1 MTQLPARS
9 GILLKGLFFVFSA
22 MLWPGRVDLQ
32 AAAIDCTQVPSQVKK
47 NICSNSALSDLASK
61 LTLIYHNTLSIAS
74 EGASKKIRDSQKA
87 WLEERNRCNNV
98 ACISSSYTRRIEE
111 LNRQY
116 QLTLYVDKDV
126 EVQSVL
132 EQNYDNGAS
141 IVIRFNVPVDR
152 NTDFRRYLEISRDDE
167 LLPES
172 NWLINDDGFLAV
184 YPFIEPTSQY
194 SVRIKPGLRA
204 INGRSHVANRVFSI
218 TSRRSEPSA
227 VFAGNAQV
235 MSSKL
240 KRALPVVTLNV
251 DEVDVDFFHIAVDE
265 IPVWAHFNS
274 SQRRNYYN
282 LKAFSEKNPLVYS
295 ARFAIKHQRNQ
306 RTTTNLDL
314 SGIPPLDKSGA
325 YLAVLRIP
333 GRYEHDYDTNFFT
346 TSDVGIQVRRTV
358 KAMHIFTNAISS
370 GQILEGVEIS
380 LYQGDKLKARQVT
393 DKEGICRFRNWFK
406 GSDTL
411 VARKGDD
418 YTILRLVQPLDLS
431 GITNATER
439 HQEMQL
445 FAWGPRDLY
454 RPGELF
460 ETYAILRDHDA
471 RQLRD
476 TPLRATLYNATGSQ
490 VVNTTLN
497 QDNNGS
503 YHFSHQLTDS
513 VKPGEWRL
521 VYSNPGNREMLAEY
535 QFTVEEFL
543 PERMALALYDGDP
556 TRHRLF
562 YDSAQLTIPVSGQY
576 LYGAPASGNAVDG
589 YLVAE
594 PDRHPFDRWKTYS
607 FGIDNEEIPQPRLTL
622 DKIELDA
629 EGVASWMIDLDNW
642 KSVTSPL
649 ALTATAS
656 LYESG
661 GRPVTRSFSATRMS
675 REKLVGIEP
684 QFDNRVDN
692 DTNAGFKLVLTDN
705 RGEPQSGSYHYVVI
719 REDRNYYWTY
729 SDRTGWSWHFDPME
743 YESFSGKLTFKADK
757 PLSIS
762 VPVKWGNY
770 RLEVRDGANR
780 TLSSYRFRTRW
791 YGWGNSAAGTAL
803 KPDQVT
809 MSFREERYRA
819 GDTAHL
825 LLSPATAGLATIT
838 VENNEEVLWVSRYEV
853 EAEKM
858 QFDIPIM
865 EDWSRHDIY
874 VTATIL
880 SPGDMQH
887 SVAPKRALGFIN
899 LPLRRADAEF
909 SVSIDVPEKIAS
921 EQRISA
927 HVRINSDTGRIP
939 DNTYVTLAAVD
950 VGVLNITRYKTP
962 DPVSYLYAARRY
974 EANIYDVYG
983 QIIENAGFDYSQ
995 QRFGGGFKESEAE
1008 LSRGGAKPKSDV
1020 RIVSLQ
1026 SAPVRVS
1033 QDGTATIDMEIP
1045 HFNGKLRWM
1054 AIAYSGQ
1061 TYGSAEANTTV
1072 ADKLVTQLAKPR
1084 FLAVGDETEIT
1095 LDLSNMSEETQQLTL
1110 TMQSSGAL
1118 ALHEWEKSL
1127 VVAAGTKKTLRFPIK
1142 ALKVGSG
1149 IIKLQ
1154 ASNAQEGSHGISVK
1168 RDWTLGVRYAYPA
1181 ITRKEMKVLNPGEVW
1196 TPKIEIDDLDKAS
1209 VQGQLI
1215 LSSQPPI
1222 DVASHFEHLLKY
1234 PYGCTE
1240 QSTSSGYPWVLVDL
1254 EVAHQMM
1261 LMPIIKRRFNTD
1273 YTEAFRKQQIEKAV
1287 KRVLLRQNSSGGFA
1301 LWSSSGGELSWLS
1314 VYVTDFLTDAEMAGA
1329 EVDADALNSSLNR
1342 LREYLRRPSRISN
1355 RWSSNTDIYA
1365 FATRAY
1371 AAYVLAKVSRTNL
1384 SDLRRLYDEVKDGFD
1399 DSPLP
1404 WAHLGYALDITGDAK
1419 RAKEAYA
1426 KAREQQF
1433 ADRYIGYYDS
1443 NLRDLSLTY
1452 AILAANTEANSEMLL
1467 QIFELTKKRRWL
1479 STQERNALFKAALV
1493 SKTAI
1498 GEQLLLALIKTDSF
1512 EQKIDRKK
1520 TFRSILDFGQ
1530 LDSVESISSEK
1541 STLFASLEIVG
1552 NHAVVPA
1559 AYSDGFTIKRDYFD
1573 IDGQNIDSN
1582 TLKRGDLVV
1591 VRISVTAEHNTPDA
1605 LVVDLLPA
1613 GLELENQ
1620 NLANASVDLSKV
1632 AIDGVKL
1639 KDWRSKANV
1648 VHVEYR
1654 DDRFVT
1660 ALMLDEYGSSDLFYL
1675 ARAVTPGNY
1684 RVPPPFIEDMYRP
1697 YRHALGATSQTL
1709 HILRSK

>member
-1 MTQLPARS
+1 MKQLSARS
-9 GILLKGLFFVFSA
+9 GVFVKVLFIVFSVL
-22 MLWPGRVDLQ
+22 LWPGRIDLL
-32 AAAIDCTQVPSQVKK
+32 AAGFDCTKVLSPVEKS
-47 NICSNSALSDLASK
+47 ICTDDAFSEYDSK
-61 LTLIYHNTLSIAS
+61 LTLLYHNTLSIAS
-74 EGASKKIRDSQKA
+74 EGASKKIRESQKS
-87 WLEERNRCNNV
+87 WLEERNRCGSN
-98 ACISSSYTRRIEE
+98 ACLISSYGGRIDE

-116 QLTLYVDKDV
+116 QLALYDDKDV

-132 EQNYDNGAS
+132 EQNYNNGAS
-141 IVIRFNVPVDR
+141 IVIRFSVPVDR
-152 NTDFRRYLEISRDDE
+152 NTDFRRYLEITKDDE
-167 LLPES
+167 SLPES

-184 YPFIEPTSQY
+184 YPFIEPASKY
-194 SVRIKPGLRA
+194 MVRIKPGLKA
-204 INGRSHVANRVFSI
+204 INRRSHAANRVFTV

-227 VFAGNAQV
+227 VFAGSGQV

-251 DEVDVDFFHIAVDE
+251 DEVDVDFFHIGVDE
-265 IPVWAHFNS
+265 IPAWAHFNS
-274 SQRRNYYN
+274 SQRRNYYS

-295 ARFAIKHQRNQ
+295 ARFPIKHQRNQ

-314 SGIPPLDKSGA
+314 NAIPPLEKSGA

-346 TSDVGIQVRRTV
+346 TSDIGVQVRRTV
-358 KAMHIFTNAISS
+358 KAMHIFSNAISS
-370 GQILEGVEIS
+370 GKVLQGVEIS
-380 LYQGDKLKARQVT
+380 LYQGHQLKARQVT
-393 DKEGICRFRNWFK
+393 GKEGICRFRNWFK

-411 VARKGDD
+411 IARKGED

-431 GITNATER
+431 GITNVTER

-454 RPGELF
+454 RPGERF

-476 TPLRATLYNATGSQ
+476 TPLRATLYSATGSK

-497 QDNNGS
+497 RDKNGS

-513 VKPGEWRL
+513 AKPGEWRL
-521 VYSNPGNREMLAEY
+521 VYSNPGNREVLAVY
-535 QFTVEEFL
+535 HFSVEEFL
-543 PERMALALYDGDP
+543 PERMALSLYDGDP
-556 TRHRLF
+556 MRHRLF
-562 YDSAQLTIPVSGQY
+562 YDPVHLTIPVSGQY
-576 LYGAPASGNAVDG
+576 LYGAPASGNAIDG
-589 YLVAE
+589 YLLAE
-594 PDRHPFDRWKTYS
+594 LDRHPFERWKTYN
-607 FGIDNEEIPQPRLTL
+607 FGVDKEEIPQPRLTL
-622 DKIELDA
+622 DRIELDT
-629 EGVASWMIDLDNW
+629 EGRASWKIDLGNW

-649 ALTATAS
+649 ALTTTAS

-661 GRPVTRSFSATRMS
+661 GRPVTRSFSATRMA
-675 REKLVGIEP
+675 RERLVGIEP
-684 QFDNRVDN
+684 QFDKRVDN

-705 RGEPQSGSYHYVVI
+705 RGEPLSGSYHYVVI

-729 SDRTGWSWHFDPME
+729 SDRTGWSWHYDPME
-743 YESFSGKLTFKADK
+743 YESFSGKLSFNANK

-762 VPVKWGNY
+762 VPIKWGNY

-780 TLSSYRFRTRW
+780 ILSSYRFRTRW
-791 YGWGNSAAGTAL
+791 YGWGNSTAGTAL
-803 KPDQVT
+803 KPDQVN

-838 VENNEEVLWVSRYEV
+838 VENNDEVLWISQYDV
-853 EAEKM
+853 EAKKM
-858 QFDIPIM
+858 VIDIPIK

-887 SVAPKRALGFIN
+887 SVVPKRALGFIN

-909 SVSIDVPEKIAS
+909 VVTLDVPEKITP

-927 HVRINSDTGRIP
+927 HVRLDSDSGKIAE
-939 DNTYVTLAAVD
+939 NTYVTLAAVD
-950 VGVLNITRYKTP
+950 VGVLNISRYKTP
-962 DPVSYLYAARRY
+962 DPVGYLYGARRY
-974 EANIYDVYG
+974 EANIYDIYG

-995 QRFGGGFKESEAE
+995 HRFGGGFKESEAE

-1026 SAPVRVS
+1026 SAPVRFS
-1033 QDGTATIDMEIP
+1033 KDGTATIDMEIP

-1054 AIAYSGQ
+1054 AVAYSDQ

-1084 FLAVGDETEIT
+1084 FLAVGDESEMT
-1095 LDLSNMSEETQQLTL
+1095 LDLSNKSEESQQLTL

-1118 ALHEWEKSL
+1118 GLHEWEKSL
-1127 VVAAGTKKTLRFPIK
+1127 ELASGVKETLRFPIR
-1142 ALKVGSG
+1142 ALKVGDG
-1149 IIKLQ
+1149 IIELQ
-1154 ASNAQEGSHGISVK
+1154 ASNAQEGGRGISIK
-1168 RDWTLGVRYAYPA
+1168 RRWTLGVRYAYPA
-1181 ITRKEMKVLNPGEVW
+1181 ITRKEMKVLSPGEVW
-1196 TPKIEIDDLDKAS
+1196 TPKVAIDDLVKDS

-1254 EVAHQMM
+1254 DAARQMA
-1261 LMPIIKRRFNTD
+1261 LIPIIKRRFNTD
-1273 YTEAFRKQQIEKAV
+1273 YTEAFRKEQIEKAV
-1287 KRVLLRQNSSGGFA
+1287 KRLLPRQNSSGGFA
-1301 LWSSSGGELSWLS
+1301 LWRSSGGELSWLS
-1314 VYVTDFLTDAEMAGA
+1314 VYVADFLTDAEMAGA
-1329 EVDADALNSSLNR
+1329 EVDAAALNRSLNR
-1342 LREYLRRPSRISN
+1342 LREYLRKPARISS
-1355 RWSSNTDIYA
+1355 RWSSDSNIYT

-1384 SDLRRLYDEVKDGFD
+1384 SDLRRLYDEAKDEFE

-1404 WAHLGYALDITGDAK
+1404 WAHLGYALDKMGDVK
-1419 RAKEAYA
+1419 RAKEAFG

-1433 ADRYIGYYDS
+1433 VDRYIGYYDS

-1452 AILAANTEANSEMLL
+1452 AILAASAEANSEMLL

-1479 STQERNALFKAALV
+1479 STQERNALFKAALA
-1493 SKTAI
+1493 SKTATA
-1498 GEQLLLALIKTDSF
+1498 EQLLALIKTSSF
-1512 EQKIDRKK
+1512 EQKIEQQKP
-1520 TFRSILDFGQ
+1520 FMSILDFGE
-1530 LDSVESISSEK
+1530 LDSVESITSEK
-1541 STLFASLEIVG
+1541 STLFASLELVG
-1552 NHAVVPA
+1552 NHAGVPA
-1559 AYSDGFTIKRDYFD
+1559 AYSNGFTIKRDYFH
-1573 IDGQNIDSN
+1573 IDGQAIDSN
-1582 TLKRGDLVV
+1582 ALKGGDLVV
-1591 VRISVTAEHNTPDA
+1591 VRISVTAEHHTPDA

-1639 KDWRSKANV
+1639 KDWRSKANAL
-1648 VHVEYR
+1648 HVEYR
-1654 DDRFVT
+1654 DDRFVA
-1660 ALMLDEYGSSDLFYL
+1660 ALALDEYGTTDLFYL
-1675 ARAVTPGNY
+1675 ARAVTPGVY

-1697 YRHALGATSQTL
+1697 YRHALGSTAEMLYIS
-1709 HILRSK
+1709 H